1 MFTGIIEEIGTIA
14 AIEKKG
20 GSWVFVIRSSFEQGS
35 VIEGDSISVDGVCLT
50 ATKIEGGVFSLD
62 ASLETLRL
70 TTLQDKAAGQKV
82 NLERAMTPQN
92 RFGGHIVTGH
102 IDGTGTIANIGKEG
116 DSLKLTIETSP
127 EIVRYVVQKGSVAI
141 DGISLTVNEQRDNT
155 LTVNIIP
162 YTASRTTIIE
172 KNLRDK
178 INIETDI
185 IGKYVESFLAKLG
198 RKGIDLDFLSR
209 HGYIK
214 GDL

>member
-70 TTLQDKAAGQKV
+70 TTLQEKAAGQKV

-102 IDGTGTIANIGKEG
+102 IDGTGTIANIGREG

-127 EIVRYVVQKGSVAI
+127 EIARYVVQKGSVAI